1 MLLVYM
7 STYENMTFRSMFRNR
22 PETQN
27 EDSPEVAV
35 IIGTLGSETDDS
47 VEFRSIFIK
56 FPFTKEFK
64 RYSYYGYSGC
74 SNNTGSCEHLSAK
87 KVVAEEGR
95 LDGVYMDY
103 DDRMMLLRLNYETST
118 TFFFLERTEDV
129 YTNDGSYTFG
139 EFPKDIYAF
148 DHIVSLRSE
157 LYYFT
162 YCHKYTD
169 TYEEPML
176 KSVDFSGE
184 FPVIETYEV
193 IRHNVYR
200 DGGTT
205 DIIFKDNNGQEHR
218 LYIPTLLRKD
228 RISSIDDTA
237 MCRIIDRFATPDEYE
252 EVTERLSKACGLKIF
267 KELKNERR

>member
-1 MLLVYM
+1 
-7 STYENMTFRSMFRNR
+7 MFRNR
-22 PETQN
+22 PETHN

-35 IIGTLGSETDDS
+35 IIGILGSESDMRVDC
-47 VEFRSIFIK
+47 RSIFIK
-56 FPFTKEFK
+56 FPLTKEFK
-64 RYSYYGYSGC
+64 RYSYSSYSGY
-74 SNNTGSCEHLSAK
+74 SNNTGSCNHLSAK
-87 KVVAEEGR
+87 KVVDEEGR

-103 DDRMMLLRLNYETST
+103 DDKMMLLRMNYETST

-139 EFPKDIYAF
+139 EFPTDIYAF
-148 DHIVSLRSE
+148 GQIVSPRAD

-162 YCHKYTD
+162 YRHKYTE
-169 TYEEPML
+169 TYEEPMF

-184 FPVIETYEV
+184 FPVIESYEV
-193 IRHNVYR
+193 IRHDVYR

-218 LYIPTLLRKD
+218 LHIPTPFQKD
-228 RISSIDDTA
+228 RISTFDDTA
-237 MCRIIDRFATPDEYE
+237 LCRIIDRFATPDEYE

-267 KELKNERR
+267 KELKDERR